1 MSEQSYFQN
10 ALSNFAGE
18 VANGGAIRHLT
29 DLGYTVDQI
38 AKELSFP
45 APVEQIRPQ
54 VWKRLLDTEVILTAE
69 PGSEVR
75 EKSEFVR
82 EYDQYGKAS
91 FRKVTA
97 PQAEQTV
104 IHWKEKELIF
114 ENKEKLRSFLEK
126 KVVENKEDRSYA
138 ACDFGIWIKE
148 EPKHFQ
154 DVLLSL
160 DKVHREYVEGLPWEK
175 KRVYHKLNPR
185 MREILLQLSAKGL
198 LQGDCYFMETGERIR
213 FQCSF

>member
-29 DLGYTVDQI
+29 DLGYTVKQI
-38 AKELSFP
+38 SKELSFP

-69 PGSEVR
+69 PGSAVR
-75 EKSEFVR
+75 EKSEYVR
-82 EYDQYGKAS
+82 EYNQYGKAS
-91 FRKVTA
+91 FRKITEPKTDQTA
-97 PQAEQTV
+97 
-104 IHWKEKELIF
+104 IRWKEKELLF
-114 ENKEKLRSFLEK
+114 ESKEKLRIFLEK
-126 KVVENKEDRSYA
+126 KVAENKEDCSYA
-138 ACDFGIWIKE
+138 ACDFGIWQKE
-148 EPKHFQ
+148 EPERFQ
-154 DVLLSL
+154 DLLLFL

-198 LQGDCYFMETGERIR
+198 LQGDCYFMETEERIR
-213 FQCSF
+213 FQIR

>member
-29 DLGYTVDQI
+29 DLGYTVKQI
-38 AKELSFP
+38 SKELSFP

-69 PGSEVR
+69 PGSSVR

-82 EYDQYGKAS
+82 EYDKYGKAS

-97 PQAEQTV
+97 PKTDQTA
-104 IHWKEKELIF
+104 IRWKEKEMIF
-114 ENKEKLRSFLEK
+114 ESKEKLRIFLEK
-126 KVVENKEDRSYA
+126 KVAENKEDRSYA
-138 ACDFGIWIKE
+138 ACDFGIWQKE
-148 EPKHFQ
+148 EPERFQ
-154 DVLLSL
+154 DLLLFL
-160 DKVHREYVEGLPWEK
+160 DKIHREYVEGLPWEK

-213 FQCSF
+213 FQIK